1 MMGLSPSCRTAV
13 EVSIDTGSDISE
25 ECRAELVARSAR
37 TSANTGSAGN
47 GRPSS
52 SSTAKPARSDDMI
65 IFAGMGA
72 VFFLI
77 LGAVFVSRRN
87 QRRAAK
93 SSQRKQAMTAARAY
107 AIFTKKAS

>member
-1 MMGLSPSCRTAV
+1 MGLSPSCRTAV

-37 TSANTGSAGN
+37 SSANAGGAGN

-52 SSTAKPARSDDMI
+52 SSAPKPARSDDMI

-72 VFFLI
+72 VFLLI

-87 QRRAAK
+87 QRRVPK
-93 SSQRKQAMTAARAY
+93 TSPRKQAMTAARAN
-107 AIFTKKAS
+107 AIFAKKAS